1 MSRFRRTP
9 AVLLAPALA
18 LALALAVAAC
28 GSGDDLAKLPQT
40 AVKQQ
45 VERYA
50 GSTLAAS
57 GQAGY
62 RQSAADVTGCPRDN
76 GKGLS
81 DPDDAYYV
89 QGSYDLPVP
98 TGDLAATMDEIRAQW
113 QRSGYTLASAT
124 TGVSATTPDAYR
136 MDLTTG
142 PADALSLSIASP
154 CYRPA

>member
-9 AVLLAPALA
+9 VVLLT
-18 LALALAVAAC
+18 LALAVAPAAC

-57 GQAGY
+57 GQATY
-62 RQSAADVTGCPRDN
+62 RQSAANVTGCPRDN

-98 TGDLAATMDEIRAQW
+98 TGDPAATVDKIRAQW
-113 QRSGYTLASAT
+113 QQSGYTLATATSA
-124 TGVSATTPDAYR
+124 TGVSATTPDDYR
-136 MDLTTG
+136 MDLTTAQ
-142 PADALSLSIASP
+142 ADSLSLSIASP